1 MTRHITA
8 IRRDLLEVLA
18 RVSAIDPD
26 LLAAWSNLRDA
37 QPGFPTST
45 GGSGAAPSRNDD
57 GHPGGLE
64 KYLGRPDPA
73 AEDLRLL
80 DLEALKLNRC
90 AASLHD
96 LVTRWAATTGT
107 EDGKAERT
115 RLPGGDCV
123 ACARYCSGKGDDR
136 LRAGLC
142 DACRSAW
149 GRWTATH
156 SGERGDWLLERR
168 AVLTQSTEDAA

>member
-1 MTRHITA
+1 MTRPIHA
-8 IRRDLLEVLA
+8 IRRDLLETLA
-18 RVSAIDPD
+18 RLTAIEPQLPD
-26 LLAAWSNLRDA
+26 AWSNLRDA
-37 QPGFPTST
+37 QPGYSTST
-45 GGSGAAPSRNDD
+45 GGTGSAPQRNDD
-57 GHPGGLE
+57 GHPAGLE
-64 KYLGRPDPA
+64 KFLGRPDPA

-107 EDGKAERT
+107 EDGKDQRT

-123 ACARYCSGKGDDR
+123 ACNRYCSGRGDDR

-156 SGERGDWLLERR
+156 QGDRGDWLLERR
-168 AVLTQSTEDAA
+168 ATLAEVESAA